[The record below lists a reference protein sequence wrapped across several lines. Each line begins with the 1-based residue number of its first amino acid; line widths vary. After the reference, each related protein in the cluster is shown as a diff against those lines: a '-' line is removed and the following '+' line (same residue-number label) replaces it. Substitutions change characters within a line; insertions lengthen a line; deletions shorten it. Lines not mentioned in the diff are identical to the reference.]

1 MKNTIEMLLIWIYI
15 MNGQVKGCFGIGEI
29 KGGIERGLYFLLV
42 KCVLSYKLKIYVPV
56 LL

>member
-29 KGGIERGLYFLLV
+29 KGGIERGPYFLLG
-42 KCVLSYKLKIYVPV
+42 KCVLSYKLKNYVPV